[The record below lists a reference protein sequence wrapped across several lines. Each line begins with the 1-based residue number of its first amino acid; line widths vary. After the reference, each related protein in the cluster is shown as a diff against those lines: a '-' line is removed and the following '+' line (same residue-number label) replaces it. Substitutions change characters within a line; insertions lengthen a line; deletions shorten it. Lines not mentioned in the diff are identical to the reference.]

1 MGNSKQP
8 WWRTKIIQSEKN
20 KLMMRGYRV
29 EELIGNIRYSDLVYL
44 LIMGELPS
52 RLKGKLL
59 EATLVAGADHGVPA
73 PSVAVSRI
81 AATCGIPL
89 NCCVATGINL
99 LGDIHGGAAEQLM
112 KILYELEE
120 KKKNER
126 EGTETLIRKLC
137 EELKGKKQFIPGF
150 GHPVHDDDPR
160 VRRLFALVGEARE
173 KGEVTG
179 EYVEMVNTMG
189 KVLKDLYH
197 RQIPINIDGAC
208 AAVQCELGLPW
219 QSAKGLFCLSRGVGL
234 VAESLEE
241 FLQGSRLKSPMPM
254 PLWEEELLY
263 EGPGERDLPEKFK
276 LKD

>member
-1 MGNSKQP
+1 
-8 WWRTKIIQSEKN
+8 
-20 KLMMRGYRV
+20 MMRGYRV
-29 EELIGNIRYSDLVYL
+29 EELIGNISYGELVFL

-52 RLKGKLL
+52 RVKGKLL
-59 EATLVAGADHGVPA
+59 EASLVAGADHGIPA
-73 PSVAVSRI
+73 PSVAVARI

-112 KILYELEE
+112 RILYELSE
-120 KKKNER
+120 KAKKEGEKR
-126 EGTETLIRKLC
+126 EILIRKTC
-137 EELKGKKQFIPGF
+137 KELKGKKQFIPGF

-160 VRRLFALVGEARE
+160 VRRLFDLVEEARQQ
-173 KGEVTG
+173 GEVEG
-179 EYVEMVNTMG
+179 EYVEMVKTMERI
-189 KVLKDLYH
+189 LKGLYPRH
-197 RQIPINIDGAC
+197 LPINIDGAC

-254 PLWEEELLY
+254 QLWGEELLY
-263 EGPGERDLPEKFK
+263 EGPEERSLPNN
-276 LKD
+276 LKKRIEVCLDCMSIKERTYSKR

>member
-1 MGNSKQP
+1 MINKQP
-8 WWRTKIIQSEKN
+8 YWKTKIIHSGKN
-20 KLMMRGYRV
+20 KLLMRGYRV
-29 EELIGNIRYSDLVYL
+29 EELIGNIGYGELVYL

-52 RLKGKLL
+52 RVKGRLL

-112 KILYELEE
+112 KILYELNE
-120 KKKNER
+120 KNKK
-126 EGTETLIRKLC
+126 EGEKIEILVRKTC
-137 EELKGKKQFIPGF
+137 EELKGKKQFVPGF
-150 GHPVHDDDPR
+150 GHPVHDNDPR
-160 VRRLFALVGEARE
+160 VRRLFDLIEDAHQHGDVEGVYVGIV
-173 KGEVTG
+173 KT
-179 EYVEMVNTMG
+179 VESTLN
-189 KVLKDLYH
+189 DLYH
-197 RQIPINIDGAC
+197 RRIPINIDGAC

-219 QSAKGLFCLSRGVGL
+219 QSAKGIFCLSRGVGL

-254 PLWEEELLY
+254 QLWEEELLY
-263 EGPGERDLPEKFK
+263 EGPEERELPKEFK
-276 LKD
+276 TR

>member
-8 WWRTKIIQSEKN
+8 YWKTKIIQSGKN

-29 EELIGNIRYSDLVYL
+29 EELIGNIGYGELVYL
-44 LIMGELPS
+44 LIIGELPS
-52 RLKGKLL
+52 REKGRLL

-112 KILYELEE
+112 KILYELNQKIRTEGG
-120 KKKNER
+120 KR
-126 EGTETLIRKLC
+126 EILIRKTC
-137 EELKGKKQFIPGF
+137 EEFKEKKQFMPGF

-160 VRRLFALVGEARE
+160 VRRLFSLVEEARR
-173 KGEVTG
+173 KGEVEG
-179 EYVEMVNTMG
+179 QYVEMIKTME
-189 KVLKDLYH
+189 KVLNDLFH
-197 RQIPINIDGAC
+197 RKIPINIDGAC
-208 AAVQCELGLPW
+208 AAVQCDLGLPW

-254 PLWEEELLY
+254 RLWEEELLY
-263 EGPGERDLPEKFK
+263 EGPEERDLPEEFK
-276 LKD
+276 RKD

>member
-1 MGNSKQP
+1 MGNEKQP

-29 EELIGNIRYSDLVYL
+29 EELIGHIHYGELVYL
-44 LIMGELPS
+44 LIMGDLPS
-52 RLKGKLL
+52 REKGKLL

-73 PSVAVSRI
+73 PSIVVSRI

-89 NCCVATGINL
+89 NCCVATGMNL

-112 KILYELEE
+112 RILYELQE
-120 KKKNER
+120 KTR
-126 EGTETLIRKLC
+126 IEGEKRSVLVRRTC
-137 EELKGKKQFIPGF
+137 EELKGKRQFLPGF

-160 VRRLFALVGEARE
+160 VRRLFALVEEARA
-173 KGEVTG
+173 KGEVEG
-179 EYVEMVNTMG
+179 KFVEMVKTMAE
-189 KVLKDLYH
+189 VVQDLYH

-219 QSAKGLFCLSRGVGL
+219 QAAKGLFCLSRGVGL

-254 PLWEEELLY
+254 PLWEDELLY
-263 EGPGERDLPEKFK
+263 EGPGERDLPEIFK
-276 LKD
+276 LKG

>member
-1 MGNSKQP
+1 MGNGKQP
-8 WWRTKIIQSEKN
+8 WWRTKIIQSDKN

-29 EELIGNIRYSDLVYL
+29 EELIGNISYGELVFL

-52 RLKGKLL
+52 RVKGKLL

-112 KILYELEE
+112 KILYKLNE
-120 KKKNER
+120 KARGKKALR
-126 EGTETLIRKLC
+126 ETLVREAC
-137 EELKGKKQFIPGF
+137 EEFKEKKQFVPGF
-150 GHPVHDDDPR
+150 GHPLHDDDPR
-160 VRRLFALVGEARE
+160 VRRLFDLVEEARQQ
-173 KGEVTG
+173 GEVEG
-179 EYVEMVNTMG
+179 EYVEMVKTMERI
-189 KVLKDLYH
+189 LKGLYP
-197 RQIPINIDGAC
+197 RQLPINIDGAC

-254 PLWEEELLY
+254 QLWGEELLY
-263 EGPGERDLPEKFK
+263 EGPEERSLPEQFK
-276 LKD
+276 KKD